1 MISSVVSPAYR
12 AQVDLLLR
20 VMPHVAKEDCFALKG
35 GTAINMFLWNM
46 PRLSVDIDLTYLPF
60 DDRST
65 AMKSIAAALH
75 RIKDRID
82 AAIQGCKTN
91 IAPQTDGQE
100 AKLTCQ
106 HQGAQIKI
114 EVNTT
119 IRGHL
124 FAPQEM
130 DVTDAVEEA
139 FRRFVSMRV
148 VAPAELFGGKICAA
162 LDRQHPR
169 DLFDIHQLYAQ
180 VGLSDDIR
188 QGFLVYL
195 LSSNRPIHEMIRPN
209 FLDQRRA
216 FETQFAGMTQEPF
229 TYEDFEAARERL
241 VKDIHSG
248 LSDTDRRFLL
258 SFKSG
263 DPDWSLFPY
272 ERLKDL
278 PAVQWKFSNIQ
289 TLKSNNP
296 AKHAEQLKAL
306 EARLS

>member
-1 MISSVVSPAYR
+1 MISPAISPAYR
-12 AQVDLLLR
+12 AQVDLLLQ

-35 GTAINMFLWNM
+35 GTAINMFVWNM

-60 DDRST
+60 DDRNT
-65 AMKSIAAALH
+65 AMENIAQALH
-75 RIKDRID
+75 RIKGRID
-82 AAIQGCKTN
+82 AAIPGCKTA
-91 IAPQTDGQE
+91 IAPQSDGQE

-106 HQGAQIKI
+106 LQGAQIKI

-124 FAPQEM
+124 FAPQDM
-130 DVTDAVEEA
+130 DVADAVEEA
-139 FRRFVSMRV
+139 FGRFVSMRV

-169 DLFDIHQLYAQ
+169 DLFDIHRLFAGD
-180 VGLSDDIR
+180 GLTDDIR
-188 QGFLVYL
+188 QGFLAYL
-195 LSSNRPIHEMIRPN
+195 LASNRPIHEMIRPN

-229 TYEDFEAARERL
+229 SYEDFEAARERL
-241 VKDIHSG
+241 VQELHAG
-248 LSDTDRRFLL
+248 FTDTDRHFLL

-263 DPDWSLFPY
+263 EPDWSLFPH

-278 PAVQWKFSNIQ
+278 PAVQWKLSNIQ
-289 TLKSNNP
+289 TLKSRNP

-306 EARLS
+306 EERL